1 MISAVG
7 HETDVT
13 ITDFVADMR
22 APTPSA
28 AAELAVFDYEAFCRD
43 LGNISYTLK
52 KNLENRLSAARSR
65 LNYLEVCLEAK
76 NPHKQL
82 ADRRQYLENLGAE
95 LKDAMRQKLLFEK
108 YRLQLAAERLE
119 GKSPLR
125 KLESGFSYITDENNR
140 NIKSVSGVKREDR
153 VHIRV
158 SDGTILAQVLE
169 VENGK
174 KNDD

>member
-1 MISAVG
+1 M
-7 HETDVT
+7 
-13 ITDFVADMR
+13 
-22 APTPSA
+22 
-28 AAELAVFDYEAFCRD
+28 
-43 LGNISYTLK
+43 
-52 KNLENRLSAARSR
+52 
-65 LNYLEVCLEAK
+65 CLEAK

-125 KLESGFSYITDENNR
+125 KLESGFSYITDENDR

-169 VENGK
+169 VLEESFQLYGK
-174 KNDD
+174 GIEMIKQLKEKLDATEKKIIVLEEE